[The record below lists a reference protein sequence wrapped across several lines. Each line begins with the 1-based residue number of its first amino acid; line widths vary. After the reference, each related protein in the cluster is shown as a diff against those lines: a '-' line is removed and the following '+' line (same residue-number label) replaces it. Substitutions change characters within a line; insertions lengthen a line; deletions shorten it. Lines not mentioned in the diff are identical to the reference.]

1 MTIPAALPRRA
12 PTYPGPR
19 TLASESAVN
28 DAKSTVHDAALGVA
42 VEFDGLLARVERE
55 YLPERLRLALVKL
68 SAAFVAESAA
78 YAEFGRISDE
88 EWEAWLNKGDR

>member
-1 MTIPAALPRRA
+1 VTA

-19 TLASESAVN
+19 TLSAEAAVKA
-28 DAKSTVHDAALGVA
+28 AKSTVRDAALGVA
-42 VEFDGLLARVERE
+42 VEFDGLLARVQRDH
-55 YLPERLRLALVKL
+55 LPERLRLALVKL

-78 YAEFGRISDE
+78 YTEFGRISDE